1 MYIVYYQPC
10 CGAQTSQE
18 PDACP
23 QSPCQPVQEQSKGI
37 TAFSQILRGNF
48 FPDLTRIF
56 PIHCHQLVNMY
67 SILHLQVILQ
77 QISALLPT
85 DNKVTQVSIATLVLN
100 YAVSA
105 TSDQDDQKS
114 SNKIQG
120 EVSLTVKL
128 TCLTVFVP
136 LLLKIYFCHFS
147 V

>member
-1 MYIVYYQPC
+1 MPL
-10 CGAQTSQE
+10 
-18 PDACP
+18 P
-23 QSPCQPVQEQSKGI
+23 
-37 TAFSQILRGNF
+37 
-48 FPDLTRIF
+48 
-56 PIHCHQLVNMY
+56 
-67 SILHLQVILQ
+67 HLQVILQ
-77 QISALLPT
+77 HVSALLPT
-85 DNKVTQVSIATLVLN
+85 DDKVTQVSIATLVLN
-100 YAVSA
+100 YVVSA